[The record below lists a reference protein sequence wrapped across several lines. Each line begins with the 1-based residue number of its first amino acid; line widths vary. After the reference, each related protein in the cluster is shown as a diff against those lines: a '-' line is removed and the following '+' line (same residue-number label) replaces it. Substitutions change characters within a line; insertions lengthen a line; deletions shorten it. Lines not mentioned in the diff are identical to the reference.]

1 MRTTTAL
8 TVFNAGNKDNVLPGR
23 AEAVVNFR
31 LLPGDAP
38 DDVVAHVRRTIGDDR
53 IEVSAVEP
61 VTPAS
66 RVSSVDAPGYGQ
78 VAGAVRDVFADSV
91 VAPGL
96 MLGAT
101 DARHFEPIALQVYR
115 FSPIRAK
122 ASDLPRFHGSNER
135 VSVANFVEMIR
146 FYHRLVQRAA
156 S

>member
-1 MRTTTAL
+1 
-8 TVFNAGNKDNVLPGR
+8 
-23 AEAVVNFR
+23 
-31 LLPGDAP
+31 
-38 DDVVAHVRRTIGDDR
+38 
-53 IEVSAVEP
+53 
-61 VTPAS
+61 
-66 RVSSVDAPGYGQ
+66 
-78 VAGAVRDVFADSV
+78 VAGSVREVFADCI

-101 DARHFEPIALQVYR
+101 DARHFEPIAEQVYR

-135 VSVANFVEMIR
+135 LSVDNLVEMIR